1 MSEWVARRVS
11 ERASEQRTEQQQAKN
26 GNSNGNKCWFHIR
39 FEKRRQN
46 GKSLFDRL
54 LCSKR
59 KTTKGILR
67 RTLVRIQYTVTHKQH
82 SIACTILYC
91 GLWTRYEA
99 VSLWACEQRDSLF
112 VYVFVVV
119 VVVVVVVL
127 GGLLYA
133 DESRAE
139 HKYNGSGSRLAFGF
153 TSTIYGWIWYT
164 PLNVLHHYDARIEHW
179 RERRTGRV

>member
-1 MSEWVARRVS
+1 MSEWVAWRVS

-99 VSLWACEQRDSLF
+99 VSLWAERLSIRVRVRRRRRRSRCIGWFVICRGEQ
-112 VYVFVVV
+112 
-119 VVVVVVVL
+119 
-127 GGLLYA
+127 
-133 DESRAE
+133 SRAQIQWQWVPSCFWL
-139 HKYNGSGSRLAFGF
+139 YFNDIRMDM
-153 TSTIYGWIWYT
+153 IYTVECAT
-164 PLNVLHHYDARIEHW
+164 PLRCENWTL
-179 RERRTGRV
+179 RRT